1 MDLRQIMYF
10 MCVYEEASFT
20 KAARKVGVVQPA
32 LSAQIGRL
40 EDEFGGALF
49 SRTPRGVVPT
59 ALGKS
64 FYELC
69 QPIRLDIAEAK
80 HRMLELRQ
88 PDQVF
93 GPVRCGFP
101 PSYFKA
107 ALGTILTDFV
117 ERHPHVEL
125 TVRESYGG
133 TLRQWVA
140 AGELDFAFG
149 TSPQHQTGLADASI
163 FEEDVALVSGA
174 PIAGEPFRPCDLGS
188 IDKLKLMLPSL
199 QHVLGPSLR
208 EHIATGL
215 IKPQRTMIVDSYVGV
230 LEIAKVSDWAVLI
243 PITGLLDEVFNPKLF
258 IYPVKR
264 PFLTFRWH
272 VIHEQGKPLTAAAKL
287 LIDAV
292 VGGLTA
298 KRRRWEELCA
308 QRKTR
313 APKKKAVAARKAQAL
328 IARKPASAAR
338 KGRHKKR

>member
-32 LSAQIGRL
+32 LSVQISRL

-49 SRTPRGVVPT
+49 LRTPRGVIPT

-69 QPIRLDIAEAK
+69 QPIRHGVAK
-80 HRMLELRQ
+80 AKGRMLELQQ

-107 ALGTILTDFV
+107 ALATVLTDFV
-117 ERHPHVEL
+117 EQHPRVEL
-125 TVRESYGG
+125 TARESYSG

-149 TSPQHQTGLADASI
+149 ASPQQAAGLANLSI
-163 FEEDVALVSGA
+163 FEEDVALVTGS
-174 PIAGEPFRPCDLGS
+174 PLAGEPFRPCDLTRL
-188 IDKLKLMLPSL
+188 DKLKLILPSL
-199 QHVLGPSLR
+199 EHVLGPILR

-215 IKPQRTMIVDSYVGV
+215 IRPQRTMVVDSYVGV
-230 LEIAKVSDWAVLI
+230 LEIAKASEWAVLV
-243 PITGLLDEVFNPKLF
+243 PITGLLDEVVNPKLF
-258 IYPVKR
+258 IYPVER
-264 PFLTFRWH
+264 PSLMFRWH
-272 VIHEQGKPLTAAAKL
+272 VIHEQSRPLNTAARL

-292 VGGLTA
+292 IGELNA
-298 KRRRWEELCA
+298 KRRRWHELCA
-308 QRKTR
+308 ARRTRTPRRAGRKQ
-313 APKKKAVAARKAQAL
+313 VAALQT
-328 IARKPASAAR
+328 AA
-338 KGRHKKR
+338 KKTGRRPR